1 MLEGGIMTRFWQHFA
16 TDGRGGVI
24 CERLGIFGYPVP
36 LFPSVMKS
44 LGLAQKSGVEIGRI
58 DRNSPAEQAGVLED
72 DILIA
77 LARQPVRTMRGL
89 DRILKRL
96 SPRVEVEMVVV
107 RGDAL
112 LDRQLV
118 LDEPCYPA

>member
-1 MLEGGIMTRFWQHFA
+1 MTRFWQHFA
-16 TDGRGGVI
+16 SGGRGGVN

-44 LGLAQKSGVEIGRI
+44 LGLPQKSGVEIWRL

-72 DILIA
+72 DIVIA

-89 DRILKRL
+89 DKILKSL
-96 SPRVEVEMVVV
+96 SPRVEVEMAVL

-112 LDRQLV
+112 LARQLV